1 MTFQN
6 LHHIQYGNRHQMRGR
21 YLPGF
26 KKSALILRKKSKQTW
41 PVKLL
46 LSMGTATYRKHELQH
61 MSLGNCYSTSSVR
74 ISIFRDITTLI
85 SDTLSCVCGQFFI
98 DQILQPWLGAFKY
111 ILPLFQYFD
120 GHCSIF
126 DGHCSIFLIWNT
138 VSSIISLIKT
148 NTKQLVNKEKYK

>member
-1 MTFQN
+1 MNDISELTPYPIWKQAPSERTLFA
-6 LHHIQYGNRHQMRGR
+6 
-21 YLPGF
+21 GF

-46 LSMGTATYRKHELQH
+46 LSMGTATCRKHELQH
-61 MSLGNCYSTSSVR
+61 MSLENCYSTSSVR

-98 DQILQPWLGAFKY
+98 DQILKPWLGAFKY

-126 DGHCSIFLIWNT
+126 LI
-138 VSSIISLIKT
+138 
-148 NTKQLVNKEKYK
+148 